1 MPWPSPALPWRGS
14 RRAVAGVTLIE
25 LVITIAIVGLLAA
38 VAVPSYQQYLRKGE
52 RQKAADCLMQVH
64 NRAQSYF
71 QSRGFRAGTGGTL
84 EALSLTT
91 LGYGASPYRCPE
103 SRYEVVRDASYDRLT
118 DAQCGS
124 LFKYQFRARARSGE
138 TAQARDGEMV
148 LGFCDNSD
156 PNRRL
161 VREREVSGVKKSW
174 TEN

>member
-1 MPWPSPALPWRGS
+1 MPKPLLAPAPQSPRHAAS
-14 RRAVAGVTLIE
+14 GVTLIE

-38 VAVPSYQQYLRKGE
+38 VAVPSYQNYIRKGE

-71 QSRGFRAGTGGTL
+71 QSRGFRSGTGGTL

-91 LGYGASPYRCPE
+91 LGFGASPYRCPE
-103 SRYEVVRDASYDRLT
+103 SRYEVVRDATYDRLT
-118 DAQCGS
+118 DTECPS

-138 TAQARDGEMV
+138 TAQGRDGELV
-148 LGFCDNSD
+148 LGFCDNAD

-161 VREREVSGVKKSW
+161 VRDREVSGVKKTW
-174 TEN
+174 ADN